1 MFRREIS
8 LEYPCKKQQKGNTLK
23 CYEKYP
29 CAQLQESYILFI
41 FSLFLFHFIF
51 ILKYKVIFSNCFSII
66 FFRWRTN
73 WCSSNGFPR
82 WRGLAASRTLNRL
95 LAERIRIQRIGI
107 NEREEKDITRTCPHC
122 SRSGKAFFVACTVAN

>member
-1 MFRREIS
+1 MLKGDLQSQKKSHIEKEAAKDCWLVIYSCKRTSGGGEGSIYFAIEMFRREIS

-23 CYEKYP
+23 NYEKYP

-41 FSLFLFHFIF
+41 FSLFLFDFIF

-73 WCSSNGFPR
+73 
-82 WRGLAASRTLNRL
+82 
-95 LAERIRIQRIGI
+95 
-107 NEREEKDITRTCPHC
+107 
-122 SRSGKAFFVACTVAN
+122 